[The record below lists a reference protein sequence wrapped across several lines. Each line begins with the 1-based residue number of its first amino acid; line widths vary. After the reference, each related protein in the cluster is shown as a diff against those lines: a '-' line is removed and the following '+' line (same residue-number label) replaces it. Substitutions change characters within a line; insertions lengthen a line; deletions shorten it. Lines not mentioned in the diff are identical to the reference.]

1 MRRTTTIIIGAG
13 HAGLAMSRCL
23 TLYGVDHVLLER
35 GEVANSWRTE
45 RWDSLRLLT
54 PNWQSRLP
62 GNAYRGDNP
71 DGFFTVSETIDFIAG
86 YASEINAPVET
97 ATQVLDVV
105 QDGDSFAV
113 RTSRGDW
120 RCRTLIVASGSMNI
134 PNIPSYANDL
144 SPDIRKLAS
153 KDYRNPDQIED
164 GGVLVVGPSA
174 SGVQIAHELQCA
186 GRDVILSV
194 GEHVRMPR
202 TYRGKDIHWLMD
214 QSGLFDT
221 KIAEVDD
228 INRVR
233 RLPSPQLMGSA
244 TRTTVGLNSLQ
255 CQGVEIV
262 GRTMSANGASLQFS
276 GALANVCRLAD
287 LKMNRLLRTLDDWIE
302 SAGPTDE
309 LDAAYEL
316 RPTSVPQVPR
326 LSMNLK
332 DRGVKTIIWATG
344 FRPDY
349 SWLNLPVFDR
359 RGQLR
364 HNGGVVDMPGVYAM
378 GLPFMRKR
386 KSTFID
392 GAGDDARDL
401 SNHLAQY
408 LAGAAVNAA

>member
-23 TLYGVDHVLLER
+23 TSQGVDHVLLER

-62 GNAYRGDNP
+62 GHAYQGDNP
-71 DGFFTVSETIDFIAG
+71 DGFLTVPETIEFIAG
-86 YASEINAPVET
+86 YASDINAPVET
-97 ATQVLDVV
+97 ATEVLDVA
-105 QDGDSFAV
+105 QDGAGFAV
-113 RTSRGDW
+113 RTSRGNW
-120 RCRTLIVASGSMNI
+120 RCRTLVVASGCMSI
-134 PNIPSYANDL
+134 PNIPDYANEL
-144 SPDIRKLAS
+144 PPDIRKLSS

-174 SGVQIAHELQCA
+174 SGVQIAHELRLA

-221 KIAEVDD
+221 TIREVDD
-228 INRVR
+228 VNRVR
-233 RLPSPQLMGSA
+233 RLPSPQLMGST
-244 TRTTVGLNSLQ
+244 TRTTIGLNSLQ

-262 GRTMSANGASLQFS
+262 GRTMGANGPLLQFS

-287 LKMNRLLRTLDDWIE
+287 LKMNRLLRTLDDWVE
-302 SAGPTDE
+302 SAGRSSE

-344 FRPDY
+344 FHPDY
-349 SWLNLPVFDR
+349 SWLNLPVFNR

-401 SNHLAQY
+401 SNHLAHY
-408 LAGAAVNAA
+408 LAGAAADAA